1 MAPAIICVASSWRN
15 KYQPEVL
22 VLPCGRSAHTET
34 GRFAGKGLKTIVY
47 MPEKQEPEL
56 MYKLFDG
63 VVGSMDE
70 LVKAIL

>member
-1 MAPAIICVASSWRN
+1 MRYFVP
-15 KYQPEVL
+15 KK
-22 VLPCGRSAHTET
+22 RSNREQTFQKFIFVPKNRQNREQTHGT
-34 GRFAGKGLKTIVY
+34 GNGLKTIVY

-70 LVKAIL
+70 LVKAI